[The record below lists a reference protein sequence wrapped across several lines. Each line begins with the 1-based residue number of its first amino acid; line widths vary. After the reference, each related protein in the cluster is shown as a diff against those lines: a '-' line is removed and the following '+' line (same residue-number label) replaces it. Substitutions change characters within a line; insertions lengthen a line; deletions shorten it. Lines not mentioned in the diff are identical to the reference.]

1 VGDDTDLLRLWLLKI
16 LIEEKGED
24 RMLEVLGVS
33 LYLMIAVLCGIL
45 MIAMFLLGDF
55 TGDMDVDVDM
65 GGHAE
70 LGFGDADVGLS
81 PLSLPIMLMFGTS
94 FGAFGYIFESLEFN
108 PYVVP
113 VIAIGISAVIAAVMY
128 VMVLK
133 IFVQTQTSS
142 DIRLHNLVG
151 EDAIVSIP
159 IKEGSIGQIIV
170 TTEERGRTI
179 LSAVS
184 DEEIPNDTIV
194 TITKV
199 MGDGVFVNKKKL
211 SKD

>member
-1 VGDDTDLLRLWLLKI
+1 MSRK
-16 LIEEKGED
+16 LIEERGD
-24 RMLEVLGVS
+24 DIMIEVLGISV
-33 LYLMIAVLCGIL
+33 YLLIALFCGIL
-45 MIAMFLLGDF
+45 MMAMFILGDF

-65 GGHAE
+65 GAHAE

-94 FGAFGYIFESLEFN
+94 FGVFGYIFEQVIDNEF
-108 PYVVP
+108 VVP
-113 VIAIGISAVIAAVMY
+113 GLSILISAGIAAVMY
-128 VMVLK
+128 FVVLK
-133 IFVQTQTSS
+133 LFVQTQTSS
-142 DIRLHNLVG
+142 DIRLSTLVG

-159 IKEGSIGQIIV
+159 IKDGSIGQIIV

-184 DEEIPNDTIV
+184 DEEIPNDSIV

-199 MGDGVFVNKKKL
+199 MGDGVFVKKKKL
-211 SKD
+211 SKE